1 MNDKDFDKIFG
12 TRLRE
17 ERRFKEDDNDWTRLV
32 ARLDAVSGGG
42 LTAITSDSNRFRR
55 WLLPL
60 IALLLLLTT
69 GLLFGKLN
77 HLDKTNTALIE
88 QMQSLKMPLHTTHD
102 TVFVTKIDT
111 IFIERNSTQQ
121 SIKTTF
127 LKSKSN
133 NFNGLNNSNKSQ
145 LNNSNSQ
152 LINSN
157 KTQLNNAN
165 SNINSNSKELMSIKE
180 KELKDKI
187 NELENKLQVSENQ
200 RLAINDELIKLK
212 DKINKTPLEIELNQ
226 NELTNKLSSNLI
238 NKNDSFNLII
248 NSKDALITKLMTE
261 KAIDSVK
268 LNTQIKEK
276 GPLSI
281 EAKNT
286 IKISKKPTTPRLF
299 IGVSGGSINYKTT
312 WKNTQN
318 INVFRNEKSYQ
329 LGLKLEY
336 ALTDR
341 FRLTASGD
349 YCPIDFKIFWQD
361 SRYNLPTPMHFYPT
375 NEKIKSSTALQKLA
389 QGSIGTKYL
398 FTDGSK
404 RWRPYVGAA
413 YTAMK
418 ILPFDTEY
426 EIQNIASGAIRMHTE
441 SSTGLNIANLLLL
454 NGGFEYRFNRR
465 FVAQGEAFYNLDMNR
480 PQKTYDLFGLRGAFL
495 DNFGL

>member
-12 TRLRE
+12 DRLRE
-17 ERRFKEDDNDWTRLV
+17 KRQFKEDDNDWTRLV
-32 ARLDAVSGGG
+32 ARLDAVSGGS
-42 LTAITSDSNRFRR
+42 LTAITGDSNRFRR

-88 QMQSLKMPLHTTHD
+88 QMQSLKTPLYKTHD
-102 TVFVTKIDT
+102 TVFITKTDT
-111 IFIERNSTQQ
+111 VFIERNSTQQ
-121 SIKTTF
+121 SIKSTF

-133 NFNGLNNSNKSQ
+133 NFKDLI
-145 LNNSNSQ
+145 NSNSQ

-157 KTQLNNAN
+157 KSQLNSSNNTRLNNTN
-165 SNINSNSKELMSIKE
+165 SNINYNEKELMSIKE

-212 DKINKTPLEIELNQ
+212 DKINKTPLETPLNQ
-226 NELTNKLSSNLI
+226 NELTNQLADKLI

-248 NSKDALITKLMTE
+248 NSKNALITKLMNE
-261 KAIDSVK
+261 KTIDSLK
-268 LNTQIKEK
+268 LNAQIKEK

-286 IKISKKPTTPRLF
+286 IKISKKPITQRLF
-299 IGVSGGSINYKTT
+299 VGASGGNINYKTA
-312 WKNTQN
+312 WRNAQN
-318 INVFRNEKSYQ
+318 IEVFRNEKSYQ
-329 LGLKLEY
+329 VGLKLEY

-341 FRLTASGD
+341 LRLTASSD

-375 NEKIKSSTALQKLA
+375 NEKIKSSKALQKLA
-389 QGSIGTKYL
+389 QGSIGTKFL
-398 FTDGSK
+398 FTDGTK
-404 RWRPYVGAA
+404 HWRPYVGAA

-426 EIQNIASGAIRMHTE
+426 EIQNITSGAIRMHTE
-441 SSTGLNIANLLLL
+441 ASTGLNIANLLLL
-454 NGGFEYRFNRR
+454 NGGLEYRFNRR

-480 PQKTYDLFGLRGAFL
+480 PQKTYDLFGLRGAFFV
-495 DNFGL
+495 NF

>member
-12 TRLRE
+12 DRLRE

-32 ARLDAVSGGG
+32 ARFDAVSGGS
-42 LTAITSDSNRFRR
+42 LTAITGDSNRFRR

-77 HLDKTNTALIE
+77 HLDKTNTALME
-88 QMQSLKMPLHTTHD
+88 QMQSLKMPLNTTHD
-102 TVFVTKIDT
+102 TVFITKTDT
-111 IFIERNSTQQ
+111 VFIERNSTKQ

-127 LKSKSN
+127 LKSKSD
-133 NFNGLNNSNKSQ
+133 NFNGLNNSNSP
-145 LNNSNSQ
+145 LNNSNKYQLINPNNKQ

-157 KTQLNNAN
+157 
-165 SNINSNSKELMSIKE
+165 SSINSNDLQLILANE

-187 NELENKLQVSENQ
+187 NELENKLQVSESQ
-200 RLAINDELIKLK
+200 RLVINDELIKLK
-212 DKINKTPLEIELNQ
+212 DKINKTPLETELNQ
-226 NELTNKLSSNLI
+226 SDLINKLTSNLI

-248 NSKDALITKLMTE
+248 ASKDALITKLMTE
-261 KAIDSVK
+261 KTIDSSK
-268 LNTQIKEK
+268 ISTQIKEK
-276 GPLSI
+276 GPLST
-281 EAKNT
+281 EAKNIVKT
-286 IKISKKPTTPRLF
+286 NKKPITPRLF
-299 IGVSGGSINYKTT
+299 VGAGGGLIYYKAT
-312 WKNTQN
+312 WKSTLN
-318 INVFRNEKSYQ
+318 NVDFYRNEKSYQ
-329 LGLKLEY
+329 VGLKLEY

-341 FRLTASGD
+341 LRLTAGGD
-349 YCPIDFKIFWQD
+349 YCPFDFKIFWQD
-361 SRYNLPTPMHFYPT
+361 NRYNLPTPMHFYPT

-398 FTDGSK
+398 FTDGTK

-426 EIQNIASGAIRMHTE
+426 EIQNIASGAIRLHTE
-441 SSTGLNIANLLLL
+441 ASTGLNIANLLLL
-454 NGGFEYRFNRR
+454 NGGLEYRFNRR
-465 FVAQGEAFYNLDMNR
+465 FVVQGEAFYNLDMNR

-495 DNFGL
+495 LNF